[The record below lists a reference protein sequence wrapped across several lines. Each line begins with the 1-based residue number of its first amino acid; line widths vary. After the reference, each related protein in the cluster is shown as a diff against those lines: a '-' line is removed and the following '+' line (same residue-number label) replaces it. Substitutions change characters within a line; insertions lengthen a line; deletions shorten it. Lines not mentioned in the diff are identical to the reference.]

1 MTAYADTAPAAAFT
15 RPSLLRLSGVELR
28 KMADTRAGFWL
39 LLVVELLAIA
49 IVALSVIFGDAED
62 QNLTEMLRG
71 EIWVISLVLPVLG
84 ILAVTSEWSQR
95 TALTTFALVPGRER
109 VIVAK
114 IVAGI
119 GLALA
124 AVAACLA
131 TAAIGNL
138 FAGGSWSLELS
149 MLGNATLFE
158 VLGVLGGIAFGLA
171 FLSSPLAIVLYF
183 VLPIAWT
190 ILGESIHALDKPA
203 EWLDTS
209 RTMEPLVE
217 NTMAGG
223 DWARL
228 ATSVALWIGVALVI
242 GLVRL
247 RRSELK

>member
-1 MTAYADTAPAAAFT
+1 MTAYADTAPAARFT
-15 RPSLLRLSGVELR
+15 RPTLRRLTRVELR
-28 KMADTRAGFWL
+28 KMTDTRAGFWL
-39 LLVVELLAIA
+39 LLVLALLAGV
-49 IVALSVIFGDAED
+49 IVTVTSIWGETKD
-62 QNLTEMLRG
+62 QNLAELFRG
-71 EIWVISLVLPVLG
+71 ALWVVSLILPVLG

-95 TALTTFALVPGRER
+95 TALTTFSLVPGRQR

-114 IVAGI
+114 IAAAA
-119 GLALA
+119 GLALV
-124 AVAACLA
+124 AVAVCLL

-138 FAGGSWSLELS
+138 VIGGSWSLELS
-149 MLGNATLFE
+149 ELGNGTLFE

-183 VLPIAWT
+183 ALPIVWA

-203 EWLDTS
+203 QWLDTS

-217 NTMAGG
+217 NTMSGG

-228 ATSVALWIGVALVI
+228 ATSVALWVGVPLVI
-242 GLVRL
+242 GLLRL

>member
-1 MTAYADTAPAAAFT
+1 MTAYVETAPTAAFN
-15 RPSLLRLSGVELR
+15 RPSLPRLSAVELR

-39 LLVVELLAIA
+39 LLVIVLLAGALTA
-49 IVALSVIFGDAED
+49 ITAIWGSAED
-62 QNLTEMLRG
+62 QNLAEMFRG
-71 EIWVISLVLPVLG
+71 ATWVVSLILPVLG

-95 TALTTFALVPGRER
+95 TALTTFSLVPGRQR

-114 IVAGI
+114 VVAGTL
-119 GLALA
+119 LALV

-131 TAAIGNL
+131 AAAIGNL
-138 FAGGSWSLELS
+138 FVGGSWSLELTQ
-149 MLGNATLFE
+149 LFNAAVFE
-158 VLGVLGGIAFGLA
+158 VLGMLGGIAFGLA

-183 VLPIAWT
+183 VLPIAWA
-190 ILGESIHALDKPA
+190 ILGDSIKALDGPA
-203 EWLDTS
+203 KWLDSS

-228 ATSVALWIGVALVI
+228 ATSVALWVGVALAI
-242 GLVRL
+242 GLLRL